1 MNAMA
6 AMIPIKIQTS
16 KTALSDKGSGFQSTE
31 EAAKTDQ
38 SFAGILS
45 AARESSPTA
54 KNSSAKGKA
63 NSDDS
68 KEQADSPEQDEKDKK
83 LLVDGKGSVSSAL
96 LGTAPII
103 GGSLSGAIPQVS
115 TVGAGEKKTVIQTT
129 AAVNGQLKSPARG
142 IVELLP
148 TMRQGKNAASPEG
161 KNSIVGQQL
170 IAMDRAVVSDSA
182 VSQQQPQA
190 TGNAQISTVSQQ
202 QPQASG
208 NAQIPTVSQQQP
220 QATGNA
226 QISTVSQQQP
236 QATGNNDPSI
246 PFQLVKQEAAI
257 LPKAALTTQ
266 QFDVTQAQPTEVIG
280 GNQDLV
286 VSAVAANGEQKESA
300 AGQKQTVVDQKENQP
315 GHAHVLS
322 VSMATG
328 SNATLAKDDDLK
340 NSIFNE
346 ASTVIVKNSTNAN
359 DTAYQDGGQ
368 LTGQKEHLPGQN
380 TDSLSDSNSAS
391 TTAFQG
397 LLDQQNITGKIA
409 MQSANPSQPDQNSV
423 HDPYDITSQI
433 VQQAHLLKNGHN
445 SEMII
450 QLKPEH
456 LGELT
461 LKVAVENGTVS
472 TTFHSGNAEVR
483 SMLESAI
490 PQLKQEMADQ
500 GIKIDYV
507 GVSAQLGQ
515 SFSDGSRENFQQQP
529 TMKSQNKRQPV
540 SEEFIQAVE
549 AAGSP
554 QSSAAASGVD
564 YRI

>member
-68 KEQADSPEQDEKDKK
+68 KEQADSSEQDEKDKK

-220 QATGNA
+220 QATGN
-226 QISTVSQQQP
+226 
-236 QATGNNDPSI
+236 NDPSI

-340 NSIFNE
+340 NSIFNG